1 MAMQFYGAS
10 VLGSYV
16 SNQVFVSRRLNTR
29 SWDSICYLIP
39 VIDQLTEMRNRALIG
54 TKSWLTTFYI
64 I

>member
-1 MAMQFYGAS
+1 MPLKNLSTTNVVITMAMQFYGAS

-39 VIDQLTEMRNRALIG
+39 VID
-54 TKSWLTTFYI
+54 
-64 I
+64 